1 MFVSDDKCKHS
12 KSMQLAHGCA
22 AVTRRT
28 GRWLV
33 INGSPAKAEKPR
45 EVVPCNAAGSIFY
58 LPEAPLLAVLLLRLT
73 RGILTSVLHPVRR
86 EAVASGRSMIDTC
99 KAIAEL
105 CACLVCGLTLCWP
118 LCQRRER

>member
-1 MFVSDDKCKHS
+1 M
-12 KSMQLAHGCA
+12 
-22 AVTRRT
+22 
-28 GRWLV
+28 

-99 KAIAEL
+99 KATAEL
-105 CACLVCGLTLCWP
+105 CACLVCGLTVLAIVPEKGALKCNHHHHHHHHHD
-118 LCQRRER
+118 EMTDGDTSA